1 MMDILGV
8 AVSGLLGLGSALTVL
23 ALAGGLAGLGRA
35 VVRWRTP
42 VWVRYLSRQGAEE
55 QKGRGTEKRAG
66 REGMGWVLGG
76 VVLGVLARDPILSPW
91 FPALGL
97 ALARWQRGFA
107 RRRRAAQES
116 TPHALALTRGVANFL
131 RGAVGPALSDAAQRL
146 PDGPV
151 RERAL
156 RACRRYAAGTPWDE
170 ALRDLTGL
178 NPLLD
183 RLALL
188 LAAAPRMGEAAVRK
202 ALDDLAQEAAA
213 REALAAE
220 TGAELVLLK
229 LTVRFLLV
237 ANLVALAAS
246 LLVPAWHDFFTSTIA
261 RRGTVMAANLLVA
274 GAYVYF
280 SEEIAALREA
290 I

>member
-8 AVSGLLGLGSALTVL
+8 AISGLLGLGAALLAL
-23 ALAGGLAGLGRA
+23 ALAGGLASLGRA

-42 VWVRYLSRQGAEE
+42 VWVRYLRQGAEE

-97 ALARWQRGFA
+97 ALARWQRGVA

-202 ALDDLAQEAAA
+202 ALDDLAREAAA
-213 REALAAE
+213 REALEAE

-246 LLVPAWHDFFTSTIA
+246 LLVPAWHDFFTSTLA

>member
-42 VWVRYLSRQGAEE
+42 VWVRYLRQGAEE
-55 QKGRGTEKRAG
+55 QKGRGTEKRTG
-66 REGMGWVLGG
+66 REGTGWVLGG

-202 ALDDLAQEAAA
+202 ALDDLAREAAA
-213 REALAAE
+213 REALEAE

-246 LLVPAWHDFFTSTIA
+246 LLVPAWHDFFTSTLA

>member
-1 MMDILGV
+1 MDILGV

>member
-1 MMDILGV
+1 
-8 AVSGLLGLGSALTVL
+8 
-23 ALAGGLAGLGRA
+23 
-35 VVRWRTP
+35 
-42 VWVRYLSRQGAEE
+42 
-55 QKGRGTEKRAG
+55 
-66 REGMGWVLGG
+66 MGWVLGG

-156 RACRRYAAGTPWDE
+156 RACRRYATGAPWDE

-202 ALDDLAQEAAA
+202 ALDDLAREAAA
-213 REALAAE
+213 REALEAE

-246 LLVPAWHDFFTSTIA
+246 LLVPAWHDFFTSTLA